1 MLLHTLEERYIE
13 DIGRAF
19 GYYDYGEKS
28 GLVCVF
34 SGPDAADLYIRGYA
48 WGMLRGGFLHATSEN
63 YEGFIAYKLPGE
75 TLGLKTA
82 LPLLKGVFQS
92 MRLPELVRFAKA
104 AKSGGPGLRDR
115 MDKEK
120 TPYIFVGM
128 VCVRE
133 AFQHRGFMRKLM
145 ELVYQESDRLNV
157 PVILETDAVSKLEK
171 YRHLGMELA
180 GTRDFGANGKL
191 FDLIRY
197 PVQPK

>member
-1 MLLHTLEERYIE
+1 
-13 DIGRAF
+13 
-19 GYYDYGEKS
+19 
-28 GLVCVF
+28 
-34 SGPDAADLYIRGYA
+34 
-48 WGMLRGGFLHATSEN
+48 
-63 YEGFIAYKLPGE
+63 
-75 TLGLKTA
+75 
-82 LPLLKGVFQS
+82 

-104 AKSGGPGLRDR
+104 TKSGGPGLRDR

-120 TPYIFVGM
+120 KPYIFVGM

-197 PVQPK
+197 PDQPK